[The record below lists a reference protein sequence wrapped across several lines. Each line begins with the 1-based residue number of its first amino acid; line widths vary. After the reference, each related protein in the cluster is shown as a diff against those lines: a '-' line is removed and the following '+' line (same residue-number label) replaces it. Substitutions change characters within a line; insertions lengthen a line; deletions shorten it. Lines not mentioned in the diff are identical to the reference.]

1 MLKVP
6 ERFISETLW
15 PQFQDLNQVLVD
27 YLSQVTERIIRE
39 EVFSQTSEAQEVD
52 EPRGLPG

>member
-1 MLKVP
+1 MLKAP
-6 ERFISETLW
+6 ERFIGETLW
-15 PQFQDLNQVLVD
+15 PEFQELNRVLVD

-39 EVFSQTSEAQEVD
+39 EVFSQTSEAEEVA

>member
-39 EVFSQTSEAQEVD
+39 EVFSQTSEAEEVAD
-52 EPRGLPG
+52 PRGLED

>member
-1 MLKVP
+1 MLSAP

-15 PQFQDLNQVLVD
+15 PEFQELNRVLVD

-39 EVFSQTSEAQEVD
+39 EVFSQTAEAQEVD
-52 EPRGLPG
+52 EPLGLPG